1 MAAWLQQVWH
11 YEIQVVPVLLAMLVI
26 EIPTA
31 VRRLQKFY
39 YVPIYF
45 SVFPLRELNTDLAYY
60 LGEDYVMGGEPEEDR
75 AERLRKKIL
84 TTSIIS
90 IALSALVIPL
100 FAGFGSA
107 FFLVPPLVRQFIL
120 VFVVYKSIGIIRAI
134 IGFPSHA
141 VGTRRNLALLILIYI
156 GYLGVASRMI
166 LNSYGF
172 ARPFVE
178 SHDWIGLASV
188 TSDLLFSRVM
198 VEFLLLA
205 LITTAFTNFIMDRK
219 VRRENLRRFQTDE
232 YSDPASSP

>member
-11 YEIQVVPVLLAMLVI
+11 YEIQVVPVLLAMLLI

-45 SVFPLRELNTDLAYY
+45 SVFPL
-60 LGEDYVMGGEPEEDR
+60 R